1 LISAVL
7 REEKSMNNPSLGAE
21 VAAVL
26 RVQEAVRGM
35 KLPPEIASLSM
46 MTFHLVWREA
56 LVESDVDDVDDRRRI
71 CGMAAD
77 AVIAFAQAGLQPEQI
92 RRFARS
98 HLRFVGSSRE
108 AAAVM

>member
-1 LISAVL
+1 MKNALRGDEAESA
-7 REEKSMNNPSLGAE
+7 
-21 VAAVL
+21 L
-26 RVQEAVRGM
+26 RVQDAVNGM
-35 KLPPEIASLSM
+35 HLPPEIASLLM
-46 MTFHLVWREA
+46 MTFNLVWREA

-77 AVIAFAQAGLQPEQI
+77 AVIAFAKAGLQPEQI

-108 AAAVM
+108 AAAAM